1 MSEWESWPFCKKCSL
16 AAAAKFI
23 VTMACGMSPEM
34 FKMIAEMQQKGLAS
48 AGYQGFW
55 MPNQERRV
63 QGFHETLNDLM
74 SL

>member
-34 FKMIAEMQQKGLAS
+34 FKMIAEMQQK
-48 AGYQGFW
+48 
-55 MPNQERRV
+55 QEEEKSGEGREAEKR
-63 QGFHETLNDLM
+63 
-74 SL
+74 